1 MPQTRSYHDHH
12 PKITVAYSA
21 ANLSRWGFFPVI
33 LEYLRGS
40 YNQFGGSRASEQ
52 YPQELVGDRLEVV
65 RPLENDD
72 VLFSVRFV
80 DTPGRPEEVPKP
92 RPDPLHGVAVHLSD
106 PVAVIVPREFAP
118 IMVHR
123 RMPSA
128 AAAQRVVPVPVIGV
142 HRRTRLGGG
151 QDRGV
156 DPLGRPAPMSHP
168 EPHPA
173 TASADHP
180 GDRRPVGLPG
190 AVALGLVRTPPR
202 RIVGVG
208 VRPPFFPPRFGPSR
222 RLRSGRPAAARGR
235 RPPARGPG
243 HHAAA
248 VTRVGG

>member
-1 MPQTRSYHDHH
+1 MMTYCSKYALLTPRNGRRKFRS
-12 PKITVAYSA
+12 
-21 ANLSRWGFFPVI
+21 
-33 LEYLRGS
+33 
-40 YNQFGGSRASEQ
+40 
-52 YPQELVGDRLEVV
+52 
-65 RPLENDD
+65 
-72 VLFSVRFV
+72 
-80 DTPGRPEEVPKP
+80 P

-128 AAAQRVVPVPVIGV
+128 AAAQRVVPVPVLGV
-142 HRRTRLGGG
+142 HHRTRLGGG

-156 DPLGRPAPMSHP
+156 DQLGRRAPMSHP

-202 RIVGVG
+202 RVVGVG
-208 VRPPFFPPRFGPSR
+208 VRHPLYVFYGRFPSGHNMGIAVVGRYPTGLRGRKKARAATPSPPDRSPNSHLATRPHNTTLSLIWAARVVCIVYVRCVSCKVPR
-222 RLRSGRPAAARGR
+222 RSGSHSRTTVEGDHIQRDR
-235 RPPARGPG
+235 W
-243 HHAAA
+243 
-248 VTRVGG
+248 T